1 MKPIE
6 FYAALA
12 GAALYV
18 FSRAK
23 EHTLIQRTIIV
34 AVSAVL
40 GFALAPDLSRMVG
53 WSETLV
59 GVIVTTLA
67 YPALDLASAIAS
79 DRKTIVSIIKGR
91 LK

>member
-1 MKPIE
+1 MKPLE
-6 FYAALA
+6 FYVALA

-23 EHTLIQRTIIV
+23 EHTLFQRTIIV

-40 GFALAPDLSRMVG
+40 GFALAPDLSLLVG
-53 WSETLV
+53 WSETIV

-67 YPALDLASAIAS
+67 YPLLDLASAIAS
-79 DRKTIVSIIKGR
+79 DRKTIVGIIKGR
-91 LK
+91 FK